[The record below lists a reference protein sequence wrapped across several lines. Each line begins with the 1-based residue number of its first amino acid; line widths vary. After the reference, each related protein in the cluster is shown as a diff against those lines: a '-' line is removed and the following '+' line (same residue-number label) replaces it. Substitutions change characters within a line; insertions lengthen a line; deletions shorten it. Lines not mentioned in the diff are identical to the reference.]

1 MLDIF
6 LLRSIIVCSL
16 DIGSKNEVKMRIVK
30 KEKLDSSLGSRV
42 GEIFSEQAKEKG
54 VTHRYGHHFFVAY
67 ENDEAV
73 GILTLQVIF
82 NEIYIDELVVESE
95 HRGKGI
101 GTALLEEAEIFFK
114 NSENDNFE
122 FITVTTYGF
131 QAPEYYK
138 KLGFTLEFVRESKVT
153 PQLNRYYYIKPFK
166 K

>member
-6 LLRSIIVCSL
+6 LLQSIIVCSSN
-16 DIGSKNEVKMRIVK
+16 INGKNEVKMKIVK
-30 KEKLDSSLGSRV
+30 KEKLDGSLGSRI
-42 GEIFSEQAKEKG
+42 GEIFSESAKEKG
-54 VTHRYGHHFFVAY
+54 VNYCYGHHFFVAY

-82 NEIYIDELVVESE
+82 NEIYIDELVVESN

-101 GTALLEEAEIFFK
+101 GTALLEEAENFFK

-138 KLGFTLEFVRESKVT
+138 KLGFTLEFIRESKVN
-153 PQLNRYYYIKPFK
+153 PKLNRYYYIKSFNK
-166 K
+166 